1 MTLKMSRGEILKRI
15 KELEEEIDYNLL
27 QGCGYAIESY
37 LLPELNKHRA
47 MLDEDL

>member
-1 MTLKMSRGEILKRI
+1 MTSKMSREKILKRI

-37 LLPELNKHRA
+37 LLPELHKHRE
-47 MLDEDL
+47 MLK